1 MVSKMGTR
9 AIGLPHVYKLVNL
22 ETGEEWNPLI
32 QASKMRKNASIKN
45 ASIKN
50 ASDMLC
56 GFSLTF
62 PSGIYADVRGG
73 WELRQKLTFTDTNDK
88 PLYFGD
94 VVIGMGKSGDVHGL
108 AIIEWQENTVSMKHI
123 GGQGYLSTTK
133 WYFVGNNCEPK
144 EKWVERFKELFPDA
158 EFPELFEE
166 GQGN

>member
-1 MVSKMGTR
+1 MGTR

-45 ASIKN
+45 AFDLI
-50 ASDMLC
+50 C
-56 GFSLTF
+56 GFSITF

-73 WELRQKLTFTDTNDK
+73 WELRQKLTFDDTNDK

-94 VVIGMGKSGDVHGL
+94 VVIGMGKSGNVHEL
-108 AIIEWQENTVSMKHI
+108 AIIEWQKNIVSLKHI
-123 GGQGYLSTTK
+123 GGHGALSSTK

-158 EFPELFEE
+158 EFPALLE
-166 GQGN
+166 GVAV